1 MTKEEFEKLIR
12 TLIMQDIIRKYIKN
26 EINLTESQLRKVV
39 KNEGIKR
46 NNKRIKR
53 IDKQSV

>member
-1 MTKEEFEKLIR
+1 MTKEEFKKLIR
-12 TLIMQDIIRKYIKN
+12 TLIRQEIIRKYIKN

-46 NNKRIKR
+46 KNK
-53 IDKQSV
+53 

>member
-12 TLIMQDIIRKYIKN
+12 TLTKKYIIKKYIKN

-46 NNKRIKR
+46 KNK
-53 IDKQSV
+53 

>member
-1 MTKEEFEKLIR
+1 MIKEEFEKLIR
-12 TLIMQDIIRKYIKN
+12 TLIRQDIIRKYIKK

-46 NNKRIKR
+46 KNK
-53 IDKQSV
+53 

>member
-1 MTKEEFEKLIR
+1 MTKEEFEKLIG
-12 TLIMQDIIRKYIKN
+12 TLIRQDIIRKYIKN

-46 NNKRIKR
+46 KNK
-53 IDKQSV
+53 

>member
-12 TLIMQDIIRKYIKN
+12 ILTRQDIIRKYIKN

-46 NNKRIKR
+46 KNK
-53 IDKQSV
+53 